1 MGERTEEADMPLVGI
16 GHLTMLDTAPPD
28 WVSLAHDAG
37 FDAVGIRA
45 AAIGP
50 TEEEWPMRVGSPM
63 LAETLRRMDDTGV
76 RVLDAE
82 LVRIDPQTAVARYGP
97 LFETAAALG
106 ASFINVMADDP
117 DLHRAT
123 DPVTRSR
130 LATNSPN
137 DSAWPG
143 KRQHAPTSGSSDR
156 AT

>member
-1 MGERTEEADMPLVGI
+1 MPLVGI

-63 LAETLRRMDDTGV
+63 LAETLRRMADTGV

-82 LVRIDPQTAVARYGP
+82 IIRIDPQTVIAKY
-97 LFETAAALG
+97 
-106 ASFINVMADDP
+106 
-117 DLHRAT
+117 
-123 DPVTRSR
+123 
-130 LATNSPN
+130 
-137 DSAWPG
+137 
-143 KRQHAPTSGSSDR
+143 
-156 AT
+156 

>member
-1 MGERTEEADMPLVGI
+1 MSLVGI
-16 GHLTMLDTAPPD
+16 GHLTMLDTAPPE
-28 WVSLAHDAG
+28 WVSLAHDAC

-50 TEEEWPMRVGSPM
+50 TEEEWPMRLGSPM

-82 LVRIDPQTAVARYGP
+82 LVRIDPQTIVARYEP

-117 DLHRAT
+117 EPSRAEPGRARDT
-123 DPVTRSR
+123 FCPPAPRSATGARPTTPRPR
-130 LATNSPN
+130 L
-137 DSAWPG
+137 G
-143 KRQHAPTSGSSDR
+143 CR
-156 AT
+156 A